1 LAEEGL
7 GFGVW
12 LGNRLEICS
21 KGLETGRERGGRR
34 GLTSF
39 EFVQGAAE
47 PVHAAESVVVDG
59 AEGSGADF
67 EGAAVDGFGF
77 FVWRESVCV
86 LYGRVVVTC
95 ISFACR
101 GQWPVCTCS

>member
-1 LAEEGL
+1 LIEREGEE
-7 GFGVW
+7 
-12 LGNRLEICS
+12 
-21 KGLETGRERGGRR
+21 

-67 EGAAVDGFGF
+67 EGAAVEGFGL
-77 FVWRESVCV
+77 FVWGESVDI
-86 LYGRVVVTC
+86 LLEG
-95 ISFACR
+95 
-101 GQWPVCTCS
+101 VC